1 MLPPTGHRPQCTRP
15 SAASFTSASQPPPP
29 AASRTAPRS
38 SAAPPPD
45 AQPPLATL
53 RRPSP
58 DHWPGSLAVTVAPP
72 PHLPTHSASE
82 PPVAPP
88 YPFAT
93 TIGLL
98 PPSFPSLLV
107 YTLVHQSSPR
117 PTVSYTVLR
126 WLAIPRLLTVT
137 IGHFLLTFLNHWSP
151 CTSVCPTASCRLPQ
165 SRRGRVHGPATP
177 WPPAPSPSL
186 LATAAK
192 AFVPSPIDHNLL
204 GPPLSS
210 SSPIKS
216 QTLHK
221 STLPP
226 SWTSRRIAITAA

>member
-1 MLPPTGHRPQCTRP
+1 MLPPTGHRPQRTRP

-38 SAAPPPD
+38 PAAPPPD
-45 AQPPLATL
+45 AQSPLATL

-58 DHWPGSLAVTVAPP
+58 DHWPDSLAVTVAPP
-72 PHLPTHSASE
+72 PRLPTHSASE
-82 PPVAPP
+82 PPDRPSLPIRHYYWSPATLFPTTVGLYPCQSTQSPPRRFVHSVAMAGYSPP
-88 YPFAT
+88 SHCDHWS
-93 TIGLL
+93 L
-98 PPSFPSLLV
+98 PPDFHV
-107 YTLVHQSSPR
+107 
-117 PTVSYTVLR
+117 
-126 WLAIPRLLTVT
+126 RLLYC
-137 IGHFLLTFLNHWSP
+137 FLQI
-151 CTSVCPTASCRLPQ
+151 TSGL
-165 SRRGRVHGPATP
+165 VHGPAIP

-192 AFVPSPIDHNLL
+192 AFVPSPINHNRL

-210 SSPIKS
+210 FSPIKS

-226 SWTSRRIAITAA
+226 SWISRMIAIAAA